1 VRTRA
6 RAGAER
12 VCIVSFFFWLALT
25 LATILT
31 LAYRRV
37 DLRRSTI
44 VLGIL
49 LVAYLFVGD
58 GSGWWKALLVLAF
71 APLAALNSAELRRE
85 YLTRPL
91 LAKYR
96 RLLPSMSETERQA
109 LDAGTVWW
117 DGELFSGAPAWNRLL
132 SIPAPRL
139 SVDEQAFLDGPV
151 NELCAM
157 LDDWEITHERA
168 DLPPEVWSYLKAK
181 GFFAMIIPKKYGGL
195 EFSALA
201 HSSVLAKIAGR
212 SVTAAS
218 VVAVPNSLGP
228 AELLHKYGTEE
239 QKDHYLPRL
248 ARGEDIPCFALTSPR
263 AGSDATSITDS
274 GVVCRGTFEGREVVG
289 IRLNWDKRYITL
301 APVAT
306 VLGLAFRLYDPDHL
320 LGDVEDIGITCA
332 LIPTHLPG
340 VQIGRR
346 HFPLNIPFQN
356 GPTQGKDVFVP
367 VDAIIGG
374 PRMAGHGWKMLV
386 ESLSVGRCIS
396 LPSNATGGAKAAV
409 AVTGAYA
416 RLRRQFGMPVGR
428 FEGVEEVLARIAGR
442 AYIMEAT
449 RVMTAGAVDL
459 GEEPAVPSAIVKYH
473 LTEMGREVANDA
485 MDVHG
490 GKGIMLGPRNYLGRG
505 YQGVPIM
512 ITVEGA
518 NILTRGMII
527 YGQGAIRCHP
537 FVLRELRAAQDPD
550 EEQGLH
556 EFDSALMGHIGYAL
570 SNAARS
576 LVLAATFARWS
587 DVPVHGPTRRYFQHI
602 NRFAASFALVSDS
615 AMLLLGG
622 KLKKKEMLSARLG
635 DILSYMYLAS
645 AVLKRFEDQGRPD
658 ADLALVTWACR
669 DLLYR
674 AQERLHGI
682 LRNFPNRYVAG
693 LLRMLVFPVGRNYY
707 MPSDRLDHKIAS
719 LMVNST
725 DARARLTA
733 GLYDELHPR
742 NPLGQLNEALRLADD
757 VDPLEKRVRRA
768 AKDGQIRERDF
779 PEMIADAQAAGV
791 LSESEARQLR
801 EFDERVMALMA
812 VDDFDPEELA
822 RVAVEPRRWELRAAR
837 G

>member
-1 VRTRA
+1 VSFLLWLILFVGA
-6 RAGAER
+6 GLALAYQRAG
-12 VCIVSFFFWLALT
+12 
-25 LATILT
+25 
-31 LAYRRV
+31 
-37 DLRRSTI
+37 LRRSTI
-44 VLGIL
+44 LMGGLVLAYLIFGDGSFLWNAVLLL
-49 LVAYLFVGD
+49 LVAGM
-58 GSGWWKALLVLAF
+58 
-71 APLAALNSAELRRE
+71 AALNLDDVRRE
-85 YLTRPL
+85 QLTRPL

-109 LDAGTVWW
+109 LEAGTVWW
-117 DGELFSGAPAWNRLL
+117 DGELFSGAPDWNKLLAVPAPQL
-132 SIPAPRL
+132 SIEERN
-139 SVDEQAFLDGPV
+139 FLDGPV
-151 NELCAM
+151 NELCSM
-157 LDDWEITHERA
+157 LDDWEITHELA
-168 DLPPEVWSYLKAK
+168 DLPPDVWDFLKKK

-239 QKDHYLPRL
+239 QKDYYLPRL
-248 ARGEDIPCFALTSPR
+248 ARGEDVPCFALTSPR

-274 GVVCRGTFEGREVVG
+274 GVVCRGTWEGRDTLG

-306 VLGLAFRLYDPDHL
+306 ILGLAFRLHDPERL
-320 LGDVEDIGITCA
+320 LGGETDIGITCA

-346 HFPLNIPFQN
+346 HFPLNVPFQN

-367 VDAIIGG
+367 IDAIIGG
-374 PRMAGHGWKMLV
+374 ARMAGHGWKMLV
-386 ESLSVGRCIS
+386 ERLAVGRCVS

-416 RLRRQFGMPVGR
+416 RLRRQFGMPIGR
-428 FEGVEEVLARIAGR
+428 FEAVEEVLARITGR

-449 RVMTAGAVDL
+449 RVMTAGALDL

-473 LTEMGREVANDA
+473 LTELGRHVANDA
-485 MDVHG
+485 MDIHG
-490 GKGIMLGPRNYLGRG
+490 GKGIMLGPRNYLARG

-537 FVLRELRAAQDPD
+537 FVLRELRAAQDP
-550 EEQGLH
+550 EEERGLR
-556 EFDSALMGHIGYAL
+556 EFDRALMGHIGYAM

-576 LVLAATFARWS
+576 LILAMTFARWS
-587 DVPVHGPTRRYFQHI
+587 DVPVHGPTRRYYQHI
-602 NRFAASFALVSDS
+602 NRFAASFALVSDT

-635 DILSYMYLAS
+635 DILSFMYLAS

-658 ADLALVTWACR
+658 ADLPLVTWACR
-669 DLLYR
+669 DLLYC

-682 LRNFPNRYVAG
+682 IRNFPNRFVAG
-693 LLRMLVFPVGRNYY
+693 LLRVLVFPVGRDYY
-707 MPSDRLDHKIAS
+707 MPSDRLEHKIAS
-719 LMVNST
+719 LVVNAT
-725 DARARLTA
+725 ETRARLTE
-733 GLYDELHPR
+733 GLYDVVEPR
-742 NPLGQLNEALRLADD
+742 NPLGLMNEALRLAD
-757 VDPLEKRVRRA
+757 VADPLEKRVRKA
-768 AKDGQIRERDF
+768 AKDGQIAEREF
-779 PEMIADAQAAGV
+779 PEMIDAALAAGV
-791 LSESEARQLR
+791 LDEAEARELR
-801 EFDERVMALMA
+801 EFDTRVMALMA

-822 RVAVEPRRWELRAAR
+822 RVQLAPARQPRTERRFAS

>member
-1 VRTRA
+1 VSLLLWLILFVG
-6 RAGAER
+6 AG
-12 VCIVSFFFWLALT
+12 
-25 LATILT
+25 LT
-31 LAYRRV
+31 LAYQRAG
-37 DLRRSTI
+37 LRRSTLLMGGL
-44 VLGIL
+44 VL
-49 LVAYLFVGD
+49 AYVIFGD
-58 GSGWWKALLVLAF
+58 GSLLWKAVLVALA
-71 APLAALNSAELRRE
+71 AGMAALNLDDLRRE
-85 YLTRPL
+85 HVTRPL

-96 RLLPSMSETERQA
+96 KLLPSMSETERQA

-117 DGELFSGAPAWNRLL
+117 DGELFSGAPDWNKLL
-132 SIPAPRL
+132 SVPTPRL
-139 SVDEQAFLDGPV
+139 SIEERTFLDGPV
-151 NELCAM
+151 NELCSM
-157 LDDWEITHERA
+157 LDDWEITHQRA
-168 DLPPEVWSYLKAK
+168 DLPPEVWAFLKK
-181 GFFAMIIPKKYGGL
+181 QGFFAMIIPKKYGGL

-218 VVAVPNSLGP
+218 IVAVPNSLGP

-239 QKDHYLPRL
+239 QKDYYLPRL
-248 ARGEDIPCFALTSPR
+248 ARGDDVPCFALTNPR

-274 GVVCRGTFEGREVVG
+274 GVVCHGTWEGRETLG

-306 VLGLAFRLYDPDHL
+306 ILGLAFRLYDPERL
-320 LGDVEDIGITCA
+320 LGGETDIGITCA

-346 HFPLNIPFQN
+346 HFPLNVPFQN

-367 VDAIIGG
+367 IDAIIGG
-374 PRMAGHGWKMLV
+374 PNMVGHGWKMLV
-386 ESLSVGRCIS
+386 ERLAVGRCVS
-396 LPSNATGGAKAAV
+396 LPSNASGGAKAAV
-409 AVTGAYA
+409 ALTGAYA
-416 RLRRQFGMPVGR
+416 RLRRQFGMPIGR
-428 FEGVEEVLARIAGR
+428 FEAVEEVLARIAGR

-449 RVMTAGAVDL
+449 RVMTVGALDL

-473 LTEMGREVANDA
+473 LTELGRHVANDA
-485 MDVHG
+485 MDIHG
-490 GKGIMLGPRNYLGRG
+490 GKGIMLGPRNYLARG

-537 FVLRELRAAQDPD
+537 FVLRELRAAQDAD
-550 EEQGLH
+550 EDRGLR

-576 LVLAATFARWS
+576 LVLATTFARWS
-587 DVPVHGPTRRYFQHI
+587 DVPVHGPTRRYYQHI
-602 NRFAASFALVSDS
+602 NRFAASFALVSDT

-635 DILSYMYLAS
+635 DILSFMYLAS

-658 ADLALVTWACR
+658 ADLPLVTWACR
-669 DLLYR
+669 DLLYC

-682 LRNFPNRYVAG
+682 IRNFPNRFVAA
-693 LLRMLVFPVGRNYY
+693 LLRVLVFPAGRDYY
-707 MPSDRLDHKIAS
+707 MPSDRLEHKIAS
-719 LMVNST
+719 LVVNAT
-725 DARARLTA
+725 ETRARLTE
-733 GLYDELHPR
+733 GLYDVVEPR
-742 NPLGQLNEALRLADD
+742 NPLGLMNEALRLADIA
-757 VDPLEKRVRRA
+757 DPLEKRVRKA
-768 AKDGQIRERDF
+768 AKDGQIAEREF
-779 PEMIADAQAAGV
+779 PEMIDAAVAAGV
-791 LSESEARQLR
+791 LDEAEGRDLH
-801 EFDERVMALMA
+801 EFDTRVMALMA

-822 RVAVEPRRWELRAAR
+822 RVQLTPERHAQTERRVAS

>member
-1 VRTRA
+1 MSIVFWLVLFIGSVLGLA
-6 RAGAER
+6 YQRAG
-12 VCIVSFFFWLALT
+12 
-25 LATILT
+25 
-31 LAYRRV
+31 
-37 DLRRSTI
+37 LRRST
-44 VLGIL
+44 VLLGV
-49 LVAYLFVGD
+49 LVFAYLFFGGGPLV
-58 GSGWWKALLVLAF
+58 WKLLLVVLWAGF
-71 APLAALNSAELRRE
+71 AALGIDDLRRE
-85 YLTRPL
+85 HITRPL

-96 RLLPSMSETERQA
+96 RLLPSVSDTERQA
-109 LDAGTVWW
+109 LEAGTVWW
-117 DGELFSGAPAWNRLL
+117 DGELFSGAPDWQRLL
-132 SIPAPRL
+132 SVPRPHL
-139 SVDEQAFLDGPV
+139 SVEERAFLDGPV

-157 LDDWEITHERA
+157 LDDWDITHERA
-168 DLPPEVWSYLKAK
+168 DLPPDAWEFLKRK

-195 EFSALA
+195 EFSAFA
-201 HSSVLAKIAGR
+201 HSCVLAKISGR
-212 SVTAAS
+212 SITAAS
-218 VVAVPNSLGP
+218 IVAVPNSLGP

-239 QKDHYLPRL
+239 QRNHYLPRL
-248 ARGEDIPCFALTSPR
+248 ARGDDIPCFALTSPR

-274 GVVCRGTFEGREVVG
+274 GVVCHGTWEGRETLG

-301 APVAT
+301 APVASL
-306 VLGLAFRLYDPDHL
+306 LGLAFRLYDPDHL

-340 VQIGRR
+340 IEIGRR
-346 HFPLNIPFQN
+346 HFPLNVPFQN
-356 GPTQGKDVFVP
+356 GPTRGRDVFVP
-367 VDAIIGG
+367 IDAIIGG

-386 ESLSVGRCIS
+386 ERLSVGRCIS

-416 RLRRQFGMPVGR
+416 RLRRQFGMPIGR

-473 LTEMGREVANDA
+473 LTELGRLVANDA
-485 MDVHG
+485 MDIHG

-550 EEQGLH
+550 QESGLR
-556 EFDSALMGHIGYAL
+556 EFDRALMGHIGYAL

-587 DVPVHGPTRRYFQHI
+587 HVPVTGPTRRYFQHI
-602 NRFAASFALVSDS
+602 NRFAASFALVSDT

-635 DILSYMYLAS
+635 DILSCLYLAS
-645 AVLKRFEDQGRPD
+645 AVLKRFEDQQRPD
-658 ADLALVTWACR
+658 SDLPLVTWACR
-669 DLLYR
+669 DLLYS

-682 LRNFPNRYVAG
+682 LRNFPNRFVAG
-693 LLRMLVFPVGRNYY
+693 LLRILVFPVGRSYY
-707 MPSDRLDHKIAS
+707 MPSDRLEHKIAS
-719 LMVNST
+719 LVINDT
-725 DARARLTA
+725 DARARLTE
-733 GLYDELHPR
+733 GLYDAVEPR
-742 NPLGQLNEALRLADD
+742 NPLGLMNEALRRADIA
-757 VDPLEKRVRRA
+757 DPLEKRVRRA
-768 AKDGQIRERDF
+768 AKEGLIPERDF
-779 PEMIADAQAAGV
+779 PQMIDAALAADV
-791 LSESEARQLR
+791 LNEAEARELR
-801 EFDERVMALMA
+801 DFDERVMALMA
-812 VDDFDPEELA
+812 VDDFDPQELA
-822 RVAVEPRRWELRAAR
+822 RLALAPERRERRLASV
-837 G
+837 

>member
-1 VRTRA
+1 M
-6 RAGAER
+6 
-12 VCIVSFFFWLALT
+12 SFLFWLILFVGAI
-25 LATILT
+25 LA
-31 LAYRRV
+31 LAYQRA
-37 DLRRSTI
+37 DLRRATLL
-44 VLGIL
+44 LGGL
-49 LVAYLFVGD
+49 VVAYVIFGN
-58 GSGWWKALLVLAF
+58 GSMLWNAVLVL
-71 APLAALNSAELRRE
+71 LATGLLILNVEDLRRE
-85 YLTRPL
+85 HITRPL

-96 RLLPSMSETERQA
+96 KLLPSMSETERQA

-117 DGELFSGAPAWNRLL
+117 DGELFSGAPDWSRLL
-132 SIPAPRL
+132 SIAAPKL
-139 SVDEQAFLDGPV
+139 SVEERAFIDGPV

-168 DLPPEVWSYLKAK
+168 DLPPEVWDFLKEK

-218 VVAVPNSLGP
+218 IVAVPNSLGP
-228 AELLHKYGTEE
+228 AELLHKYGTEA
-239 QKDHYLPRL
+239 QKTHYLPRL
-248 ARGEDIPCFALTSPR
+248 ARGDDVPCFALTSPR

-274 GVVCRGTFEGREVVG
+274 GVVFRGTWEGHETLG

-301 APVAT
+301 APVASL
-306 VLGLAFRLYDPDHL
+306 LGLAFQLYDPDHL
-320 LGDVEDIGITCA
+320 LGEETDIGITCA

-340 VQIGRR
+340 IQIGRR
-346 HFPLNIPFQN
+346 HFPLNVPFQN
-356 GPTQGKDVFVP
+356 GPTQGRDVFVP
-367 VDAIIGG
+367 IDAIIGG
-374 PRMAGHGWKMLV
+374 PDMAGHGWKMLV
-386 ESLSVGRCIS
+386 ERLSVGRCIS
-396 LPSNATGGAKAAV
+396 LPSNAAGGAKAAV

-416 RLRRQFGMPVGR
+416 RLRRQFGMPIGR
-428 FEGVEEVLARIAGR
+428 FEAVEEVIARLAGR

-473 LTEMGREVANDA
+473 LTELGRQVANDA

-490 GKGIMLGPRNYLGRG
+490 GKGIMLGPRNYLARG

-550 EEQGLH
+550 EANGLR
-556 EFDSALMGHIGYAL
+556 EFDRALMGHIGYAL

-587 DVPVHGPTRRYFQHI
+587 DVPVNGPTRRYFQHI
-602 NRFAASFALVSDS
+602 NRFAASFALVSDT

-658 ADLALVTWACR
+658 SDLPLVTWACR
-669 DLLYR
+669 DLLYC

-682 LRNFPNRYVAG
+682 IRNFPNRFVAA
-693 LLRMLVFPVGRNYY
+693 LLRVLVFPVGRDYY
-707 MPSDRLDHKIAS
+707 MPSDRLEHKIAS
-719 LMVNST
+719 LFINRT
-725 DARARLTA
+725 DARERLTE
-733 GLYDELHPR
+733 GLYDALEPR
-742 NPLGQLNEALRLADD
+742 NPLGLMNEALRLADIA
-757 VDPLEKRVRRA
+757 DPLEKRVRKA
-768 AKDGQIRERDF
+768 AKDGQIPEREF
-779 PEMIADAQAAGV
+779 PAMIDAAQAAGV
-791 LSESEARQLR
+791 LSEAEAHELR
-801 EFDERVMALMA
+801 EFDNRVMAIMA
-812 VDDFDPEELA
+812 VDDFDPQELA
-822 RVAVEPRRWELRAAR
+822 RIRLAPQEHREERRFAS

>member
-1 VRTRA
+1 
-6 RAGAER
+6 
-12 VCIVSFFFWLALT
+12 VSFVFWLILF
-25 LATILT
+25 LAAGLT
-31 LAYRRV
+31 LAYHRV
-37 DLRRSTI
+37 GLRNSTI
-44 VLGIL
+44 VMGGL
-49 LVAYLFVGD
+49 LLAYLLFGD
-58 GSGWWKALLVLAF
+58 GSLLWKATLIVLYAGLV
-71 APLAALNSAELRRE
+71 ALNVEELRRE

-91 LAKYR
+91 LSKYR
-96 RLLPSMSETERQA
+96 KLLPSMSETERQA
-109 LDAGTVWW
+109 LEAGTVWW
-117 DGELFSGAPAWNRLL
+117 DGELFSGAPNWSRLL
-132 SIPAPRL
+132 SVPAPQL
-139 SVDEQAFLDGPV
+139 SVEERAFLDGPV

-168 DLPPEVWSYLKAK
+168 DLPPEVWDFLKRK

-201 HSSVLAKIAGR
+201 HSSVLAKISAR
-212 SVTAAS
+212 SITAAS

-248 ARGEDIPCFALTSPR
+248 ARGDDIPCFALTSPR

-274 GVVCRGTFEGREVVG
+274 GVVCRGMWEGREVLG
-289 IRLNWDKRYITL
+289 MLLNWDKRYITL

-306 VLGLAFRLYDPDHL
+306 LLGLAFRLYDPDRL
-320 LGDVEDIGITCA
+320 LGGKTDIGITCA

-340 VQIGRR
+340 IQIGRR

-367 VDAIIGG
+367 IDCIIGG
-374 PRMAGHGWKMLV
+374 PAMAGHGWKMLV
-386 ESLSVGRCIS
+386 ERLSVGRCIS
-396 LPSNATGGAKAAV
+396 LPSNATGGAKGAV

-416 RLRRQFGMPVGR
+416 RLRRQFGMPIGK
-428 FEGVEEVLARIAGR
+428 FEALEEVLARIAGR
-442 AYIMEAT
+442 AYMMEAT

-473 LTEMGREVANDA
+473 LTELGRQVANDA

-537 FVLRELRAAQDPD
+537 FVLRELRAAQDTDP
-550 EEQGLH
+550 ERGLR
-556 EFDSALMGHIGYAL
+556 EFDRALMGHIGYAL

-576 LVLAATFARWS
+576 LVLATTFARWS
-587 DVPVHGPTRRYFQHI
+587 SVPVSGPTRRYFQHI
-602 NRFAASFALVSDS
+602 NRFAASFALVSDT

-645 AVLKRFEDQGRPD
+645 AVLKRFEDTGRPD
-658 ADLALVTWACR
+658 ADMPLVTWACR

-682 LRNFPNRYVAG
+682 IRNFPNRAVAFV
-693 LLRMLVFPVGRNYY
+693 LRLLVFPVGRDYY
-707 MPSDRLDHKIAS
+707 MPSDRLEHKIAS
-719 LMVNST
+719 LIINRT
-725 DARARLTA
+725 DTRARLTE
-733 GLYDELHPR
+733 GLYDVVEPR
-742 NPLGQLNEALRLADD
+742 NPLGLLNDAMRLADIA
-757 VDPLEKRVRRA
+757 DPLEKRVRRA
-768 AKDGQIRERDF
+768 AKDGQIAERDF
-779 PEMIADAQAAGV
+779 PLMIDDALAAGV
-791 LSESEARQLR
+791 LTESEARELH
-801 EFDERVMALMA
+801 EFDARVMALMA
-812 VDDFDPEELA
+812 VDDFDPQELA
-822 RVAVEPRRWELRAAR
+822 RMVAAPERRERRLAH

>member
-1 VRTRA
+1 
-6 RAGAER
+6 
-12 VCIVSFFFWLALT
+12 VSFLFWLILFVGAI
-25 LATILT
+25 LA
-31 LAYRRV
+31 LAYQRA
-37 DLRRSTI
+37 DLRRATLL
-44 VLGIL
+44 LGGL
-49 LVAYLFVGD
+49 VVAYVIFGN
-58 GSGWWKALLVLAF
+58 GSTLWNAVLVL
-71 APLAALNSAELRRE
+71 LATGLLMLNVEDLRRE
-85 YLTRPL
+85 HITRPL

-96 RLLPSMSETERQA
+96 KLLPSMSETERQA

-117 DGELFSGAPAWNRLL
+117 DGELFSGAPDWTRLL

-139 SVDEQAFLDGPV
+139 SVEERAFLEGPV
-151 NELCAM
+151 NELCGM

-168 DLPPEVWSYLKAK
+168 DLPPEVWDFLKKK

-218 VVAVPNSLGP
+218 IVAVPNSLGP

-239 QKDHYLPRL
+239 QKNHYLPRL
-248 ARGEDIPCFALTSPR
+248 ARGDDVPCFALTSPR

-274 GVVCRGTFEGREVVG
+274 GVVCRGTWEGHETLG

-301 APVAT
+301 APVASL
-306 VLGLAFRLYDPDHL
+306 LGLAFRLYDPDHL
-320 LGDVEDIGITCA
+320 LGDETDIGITCA

-340 VQIGRR
+340 IQIGRR
-346 HFPLNIPFQN
+346 HFPVNIPFQN
-356 GPTQGKDVFVP
+356 GPTQGRDVFVP
-367 VDAIIGG
+367 IDAIIGG
-374 PRMAGHGWKMLV
+374 PAMAGHGWKMLV
-386 ESLSVGRCIS
+386 ERLSVGRCIS
-396 LPSNATGGAKAAV
+396 LPSNAAGGAKAAV
-409 AVTGAYA
+409 AATGAYA
-416 RLRRQFGMPVGR
+416 RLRRQFGMPIGR
-428 FEGVEEVLARIAGR
+428 FEAVEEVIARIAGR

-459 GEEPAVPSAIVKYH
+459 GQEPAVPSAIVKYH
-473 LTEMGREVANDA
+473 LTELGRQVANDA

-490 GKGIMLGPRNYLGRG
+490 GKGIMLGPRNYLARG

-550 EEQGLH
+550 EANGLR
-556 EFDSALMGHIGYAL
+556 EFDHALMGHIGYAL

-576 LVLAATFARWS
+576 LVLATTFARWS
-587 DVPVHGPTRRYFQHI
+587 DVPVNGPTRRYYQHI
-602 NRFAASFALVSDS
+602 NRFAASFALVSDT

-658 ADLALVTWACR
+658 SDLPLVTWACR
-669 DLLYR
+669 DLLYC

-682 LRNFPNRYVAG
+682 IRNFPNRFVAA
-693 LLRMLVFPVGRNYY
+693 LLRVLVFPVGRDYY
-707 MPSDRLDHKIAS
+707 MPSDRLEHKIAS
-719 LMVNST
+719 LFVHRS
-725 DARARLTA
+725 DARERLTE
-733 GLYDELHPR
+733 GLYDVLEPR
-742 NPLGQLNEALRLADD
+742 NPLGLMNEALRLADIA
-757 VDPLEKRVRRA
+757 DPLEKRVRKA
-768 AKDGQIRERDF
+768 AKDGQIPEREF
-779 PEMIADAQAAGV
+779 PEMIDAAQAAGI
-791 LSESEARQLR
+791 LNEAEAHELR
-801 EFDERVMALMA
+801 EFDNRVMAIMA
-812 VDDFDPEELA
+812 VDDFDPQELA
-822 RVAVEPRRWELRAAR
+822 RIRLAPEEARERRFAA